1 MHREYHNPC
10 AFYMKGLYPMKTA
23 SHDRVLK
30 IVLSGLFAAVI
41 FVLTAFVPIPLGHG
55 YANAG
60 DVFVVLSGVMLGPWA
75 GLAASGVGSAL
86 ADLYLGY
93 SVYAPATFIIKGL
106 MAVCAFFVHKA
117 VTNKHIKTVIVYL
130 VCEIIMVLGYFLFET
145 LFFGIG
151 IAIAD
156 VLGNLLQAA
165 FSAGAGIALTTV
177 LMKTRVMDHLLN

>member
-1 MHREYHNPC
+1 
-10 AFYMKGLYPMKTA
+10 MKTA

-30 IVLSGLFAAVI
+30 IVLSGLFAAII

-60 DVFVVLSGVMLGPWA
+60 DAFVVLSGIMLGPWA

-106 MAVCAFFVHKA
+106 MAVCAFLIFKSVKGKA
-117 VTNKHIKTVIVYL
+117 EKPAVLAIALAYIVGEL
-130 VCEIIMVLGYFLFET
+130 IMVSGYFLFET
-145 LFFGIG
+145 ILFGIG
-151 IAIAD
+151 VAIAD

-165 FSAGAGIALTTV
+165 FGAGVGIALTTV
-177 LMKTRVMDHLLN
+177 LMKTRVMDHLIN

>member
-75 GLAASGVGSAL
+75 GLRFRRWKRAGRFVSGLFRLRSRH
-86 ADLYLGY
+86 LYHQRIDGC
-93 SVYAPATFIIKGL
+93 V
-106 MAVCAFFVHKA
+106 
-117 VTNKHIKTVIVYL
+117 
-130 VCEIIMVLGYFLFET
+130 
-145 LFFGIG
+145 
-151 IAIAD
+151 
-156 VLGNLLQAA
+156 
-165 FSAGAGIALTTV
+165 
-177 LMKTRVMDHLLN
+177 RVFCP

>member
-1 MHREYHNPC
+1 
-10 AFYMKGLYPMKTA
+10 MKTA

-106 MAVCAFFVHKA
+106 MAVCAFLIYKSAKGKA
-117 VTNKHIKTVIVYL
+117 EKSTVVRIALAYIVGEL
-130 VCEIIMVLGYFLFET
+130 IMVSGYFLFET
-145 LFFGIG
+145 VLFGVG
-151 IAIAD
+151 VAVAD

-165 FSAGAGIALTTV
+165 FSAGVGIALTTM
-177 LMKTRVMDHLLN
+177 LLRTRVLDNL